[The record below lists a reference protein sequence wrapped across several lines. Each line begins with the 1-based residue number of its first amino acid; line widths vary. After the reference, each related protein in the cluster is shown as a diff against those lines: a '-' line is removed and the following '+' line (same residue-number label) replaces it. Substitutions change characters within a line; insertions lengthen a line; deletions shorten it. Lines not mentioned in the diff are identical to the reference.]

1 MSHVDP
7 NLKTDQIMVGTWDP
21 RVTAAVFDVLAELYS
36 AQVKHP
42 IPFHSL
48 HEGHGVLREEF
59 EELWDEIIKQRV
71 DAVKVRKEAIQTA
84 AMALRFLVEIA
95 PRLDGPPPVQAI
107 QEPADAAELT
117 HHPEC
122 KCSDCR
128 PLAHFP

>member
-21 RVTAAVFDVLAELYS
+21 RVTAAVFDVLAELHS

-48 HEGHGVLREEF
+48 HEGHSVLREEF

-71 DAVKVRKEAIQTA
+71 DVVKVRKEAIQTA

-95 PRLDGPPPVQAI
+95 PRLDGPPPVQGPADVAGVPDTGLPMSRKSG
-107 QEPADAAELT
+107 EPAFYND
-117 HHPEC
+117 
-122 KCSDCR
+122 
-128 PLAHFP
+128 